1 MLASIGLVLRL
12 GKRSDATTTYAPQ
25 VHTTLS
31 EEVPV
36 SSAMLRPPR
45 VPESAEGRALVEQG
59 YLRTTDIVPILG
71 VTIQRVSQIIA
82 EREDFP
88 RPAEN
93 EACGGRCATGV
104 ATSSDGVASSE
115 TGRLR
120 VFAEGL
126 ADGEL
131 PLPGCCGLV
140 ATLEGPLSLRRMADA
155 RAAGQGH
162 PSGQSGRRAAS
173 YPSAWQS
180 QKRDRPADGPLASC
194 PPTLRPGGS
203 IEARCLRASRAGP
216 MVLGSARSSFVR
228 QPRHLC
234 S

>member
-88 RPAEN
+88 RQRKTKLA
-93 EACGGRCATGV
+93 V
-104 ATSSDGVASSE
+104 AAALQVW
-115 TGRLR
+115 
-120 VFAEGL
+120 
-126 ADGEL
+126 
-131 PLPGCCGLV
+131 
-140 ATLEGPLSLRRMADA
+140 RRPQMGSQA
-155 RAAGQGH
+155 RR
-162 PSGQSGRRAAS
+162 PAAS
-173 YPSAWQS
+173 EFS
-180 QKRDRPADGPLASC
+180 QKD
-194 PPTLRPGGS
+194 
-203 IEARCLRASRAGP
+203 
-216 MVLGSARSSFVR
+216 
-228 QPRHLC
+228 
-234 S
+234 